1 MSQPLLPQSVMPAS
15 TASSSSPASSGLS
28 AAAPTS
34 ASRAGRDLVVL
45 TDLRKRYNV
54 GQPNE
59 TEVLHGL
66 NLHLATG
73 EFAALIGPSGS
84 GKSTLLNILG
94 LLEPA
99 TSGRYVL
106 DGQSVAELDDEA
118 LTRLRRDTL
127 GFVFQF
133 HHLLPAFTALENV
146 LMPVLARDGRIGP
159 RQRERARSLLD
170 AVGLAHAMDRVPG
183 ALSGGMQQRVAMA
196 RALMLEPKLVL
207 ADEPTG
213 NLDTASSSE
222 VFALMRRIHEQVAT
236 TFLVVTHDPRLAA
249 RCDRVIELVDGAV
262 ARDERVVPTAVSG

>member
-1 MSQPLLPQSVMPAS
+1 MSQLLSTQPAMPAS
-15 TASSSSPASSGLS
+15 PSSPARPEPSAATSSSPSQ
-28 AAAPTS
+28 
-34 ASRAGRDLVVL
+34 AGRDLVVL
-45 TDLRKRYNV
+45 SDLRKRYNV

-59 TEVLHGL
+59 AEVLHGL
-66 NLHLATG
+66 DLRLTTG

-106 DGQSVAELDDEA
+106 DGQSVAELDDVA

-146 LMPVLARDGRIGP
+146 LLPVLARDGRIGA
-159 RQRERARSLLD
+159 QERERARSLLD
-170 AVGLAHAMDRVPG
+170 AVGLAQAMDRVPG

-222 VFALMRRIHEQVAT
+222 VFALMRRIHDQVGT
-236 TFLVVTHDPRLAA
+236 TFLIVTHDPRLAA

-262 ARDERVVPTAVSG
+262 ARDGVPDPA